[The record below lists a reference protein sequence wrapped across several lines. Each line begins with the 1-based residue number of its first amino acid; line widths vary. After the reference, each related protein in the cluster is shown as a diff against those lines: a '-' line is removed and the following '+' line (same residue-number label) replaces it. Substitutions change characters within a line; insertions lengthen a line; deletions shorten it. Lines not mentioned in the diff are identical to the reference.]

1 MEPRARLDALVHG
14 YQNAFILLTANH
26 LGLFRALRGGPRAAA
41 GLAAELRV
49 DARAIELVL
58 LALVAEAVLVRA
70 PDGFGLA
77 PDCAS
82 LLLPDGEGS
91 QAAIYEHHFHLIA
104 RWAQLPA
111 VVRTGRPAPRAQEA
125 RDPDELRAFICGM
138 ADVSRASS
146 EEVAAKLD
154 FTPFRRLLDLGGGP
168 GTAALVFARRFPRLA
183 CDVYDLPEVVAIARE
198 EIARAGLAARV
209 GTVAGDYFTDELGE
223 GYDCVYVANIIHSL
237 GPDQIAALF
246 AKARRALVSG
256 GVLMV
261 KDFYL
266 DDSRTRPA
274 SAARF
279 AVNMLVG
286 TEAGRSY
293 TWTETKRLLAAAGFG
308 EIRAVEVATA
318 SGVLTGRA
326 GV

>member
-1 MEPRARLDALVHG
+1 MEPRVRLDALVHG

-26 LGLFRALRGGPRAAA
+26 LGLFRALRNGPRAAA
-41 GLAAELRV
+41 DLAAELRV
-49 DARAIELVL
+49 DARALELML
-58 LALVAEAVLVRA
+58 LALAAEAVLVRS
-70 PDGFGLA
+70 PDGFALA
-77 PDCAS
+77 PDCAP
-82 LLLPDGEGS
+82 LLLPDGAQS
-91 QAAIYEHHFHLIA
+91 QSAIYEHHFHLIA
-104 RWAQLPA
+104 RWAHLPG
-111 VVRTGRPAPRAQEA
+111 VMRTGRPAPRE
-125 RDPDELRAFICGM
+125 RETRHPDELRAFICGM

-146 EEVAAKLD
+146 EEVAAKVD
-154 FTPFRRLLDLGGGP
+154 FAPFRRLLDLGGGP
-168 GTAALVFARRFPRLA
+168 GTAALTFARRYPQLA

-223 GYDCVYVANIIHSL
+223 GYDCVYVSNIIHSL
-237 GPDQIAALF
+237 GTDQIVALF
-246 AKARRALVSG
+246 AKARRALVRG
-256 GVLMV
+256 GALMV

-293 TWTETKRLLAAAGFG
+293 TWTETKRLLAESGFG

-318 SGVLTGRA
+318 SGVLVGRA
-326 GV
+326 GA

>member
-1 MEPRARLDALVHG
+1 MDPRTRLDALAHG

-26 LGLFRALRGGPRAAA
+26 LGVFRALRSGPRDAA
-41 GLAAELRV
+41 GLAAELQV
-49 DARAIELVL
+49 DARALELVL
-58 LALVAEAVLVRA
+58 LALAAEAVLQRT

-77 PDCAS
+77 PDFAP
-82 LLLPDGEGS
+82 LLLPDGATS
-91 QAAIYEHHFHLIA
+91 LVAIYEHHFHLTA
-104 RWAQLPA
+104 RWAHLA
-111 VVRTGRPAPRAQEA
+111 EVVRTGRPAPRPADGRGA
-125 RDPDELRAFICGM
+125 AELRAFICGM
-138 ADVSRASS
+138 ADISRASS

-154 FTPFRRLLDLGGGP
+154 FSPFRRLLDVGGGP
-168 GTAALVFARRFPRLA
+168 GTAALTFARLHPQLT

-209 GTVAGDYFTDELGE
+209 GTVAGDYFTDDLGE
-223 GYDCVYVANIIHSL
+223 GYDCLYVSNIIHSL
-237 GPDQIAALF
+237 GPDGIVALF
-246 AKARRALVSG
+246 AKARRALVPG
-256 GVLMV
+256 GTLMV

-293 TWTETKRLLAAAGFG
+293 TLTETGRRLADAGFG
-308 EIRAVEVATA
+308 AIRAIDVATT
-318 SGVLTGRA
+318 SGVLLGRA
-326 GV
+326 GD

>member
-26 LGLFRALRGGPRAAA
+26 LGLFRALRDGPRAAA
-41 GLAAELRV
+41 DLAAELRV
-49 DARAIELVL
+49 DARALELLL
-58 LALVAEAVLVRA
+58 LALAAEAVLIRT

-77 PDCAS
+77 PDCAP
-82 LLLPDGEGS
+82 LLLPDGAQS
-91 QAAIYEHHFHLIA
+91 QAAIYEHHHHLIA
-104 RWAQLPA
+104 RWARLPE
-111 VVRTGRPAPRAQEA
+111 VVRTGQPVPRAQPA
-125 RDPDELRAFICGM
+125 RQPAELRAFICGM

-146 EEVAAKLD
+146 EEVAAKID
-154 FTPFRRLLDLGGGP
+154 FSPFRRLLDLGGGP
-168 GTAALVFARRFPRLA
+168 GTAALTFARLHPRLA

-198 EIARAGLAARV
+198 EIARAGLSSRV

-223 GYDCVYVANIIHSL
+223 GYDCVYVSNIIHSL
-237 GPDQIAALF
+237 GRDEIAALF
-246 AKARRALVSG
+246 AKARRALVPG
-256 GVLMV
+256 GALMV

-293 TWTETKRLLAAAGFG
+293 TWTETQQLLAEAGFG
-308 EIRAVEVATA
+308 ELRAVEVATA
-318 SGVLTGRA
+318 SGVLIGRA
-326 GV
+326 GA

>member
-1 MEPRARLDALVHG
+1 MDPRARLDALVHG

-26 LGLFRALRGGPRAAA
+26 LGLFQALREGPRAAA
-41 GLAAELRV
+41 DLAAELRV
-49 DARAIELVL
+49 DARALELVL
-58 LALVAEAVLVRA
+58 LALAAEAVLVRT
-70 PDGFGLA
+70 PDGFALA
-77 PDCAS
+77 PDCAP
-82 LLLPDGEGS
+82 LLLPDGAQS

-111 VVRTGRPAPRAQEA
+111 VVRTGRPVPRAREA

-146 EEVAAKLD
+146 EEVAAKID
-154 FTPFRRLLDLGGGP
+154 FAPFRRLLDLGGGP
-168 GTAALVFARRFPRLA
+168 GTAALTFALRHPHLA
-183 CDVYDLPEVVAIARE
+183 CDVFDLPEVVAIARE
-198 EIARAGLAARV
+198 EIARAGLAGRV
-209 GTVAGDYFTDELGE
+209 GTVAGDYFTDELGA
-223 GYDCVYVANIIHSL
+223 GYDCVYLSNIIHSL
-237 GPDQIAALF
+237 GPDQIVALF
-246 AKARRALVSG
+246 AKARRALVPG

-293 TWTETKRLLAAAGFG
+293 TWAETQRLLAEAGFG

-318 SGVLTGRA
+318 SGVLMGRA
-326 GV
+326 GA

>member
-1 MEPRARLDALVHG
+1 MEPRVRLDALAQG

-26 LGLFRALRGGPRAAA
+26 LGLFRALRDGPRAAA
-41 GLAAELRV
+41 DLAAELQV
-49 DARAIELVL
+49 DARALELVL
-58 LALVAEAVLVRA
+58 LALAAEAVLVRTG
-70 PDGFGLA
+70 DRFGLA
-77 PDCAS
+77 ADCAP
-82 LLLPDGEGS
+82 LLLPDGAQS

-111 VVRTGRPAPRAQEA
+111 VVGTGRPAPRGRGG
-125 RDPDELRAFICGM
+125 RDPAELRAFICGM
-138 ADVSRASS
+138 ADISRASS
-146 EEVAAKLD
+146 EEVAAKINLA
-154 FTPFRRLLDLGGGP
+154 PYRRLLDLGGGP
-168 GTAALVFARRFPRLA
+168 GTAALTFARRHPDLT
-183 CDVYDLPEVVAIARE
+183 CTVYDLPEVVAIARE

-223 GYDCVYVANIIHSL
+223 GYDCVYVSNIIHSL
-237 GPDQIAALF
+237 GPDGIAALF
-246 AKARRALVSG
+246 AKARRALVPG
-256 GVLMV
+256 GTLMV

-293 TWTETKRLLAAAGFG
+293 TWTETKRLLAEAGFG

-318 SGVLTGRA
+318 SGVLMGRA
-326 GV
+326 AG